1 MLVNRFGLEISG
13 TKLLSTLPTHMWL
26 SFDAFIFFHI
36 MNQYCVI
43 GVVNNDIESQ
53 FVSPVVSS
61 LAKLTFIDLSLWA
74 KLALTLKKWKKK
86 ISAQGQTN

>member
-1 MLVNRFGLEISG
+1 MPGAYTSLQIWLEISG

-53 FVSPVVSS
+53 FVSPVSKVNFNRPFP
-61 LAKLTFIDLSLWA
+61 LGKTGFN
-74 KLALTLKKWKKK
+74 T
-86 ISAQGQTN
+86 